1 MVKLCIFLTIVATAL
16 AAKDFEP
23 QCDQGPDV
31 GLCKGFFP
39 MWWFNTK
46 TGKCEEFVYGGCGG
60 NGNRYETREECEET
74 CSSKTLTSRK
84 EETAAAST
92 VATEDFHSATVAEVC
107 RRPASSGPCLA
118 YLPRFY
124 YDPQRNSCRPF
135 IYGGCKSN
143 GNNFETLHACIE
155 FCA

>member
-1 MVKLCIFLTIVATAL
+1 MQPSQSRFDPTTS
-16 AAKDFEP
+16 AKDFEP

-74 CSSKTLTSRK
+74 CSSKTP
-84 EETAAAST
+84 
-92 VATEDFHSATVAEVC
+92 TVAEVC